1 MTKERIDELERLR
14 RIEMV
19 GNYFLETGAPTREIA
34 KYFTENYFEISNKTV
49 HSYIKRY
56 QELHQDKNDE
66 INKLIDNNTEKSIED
81 PEVRERILKVAR
93 LILEGHTKEEVSN
106 ILNISVKIVERDIN
120 PRLKVLSEHDE
131 DLKMYYDAVIN
142 VLNTHQINALN
153 ENRNSH
159 LKK

>member
-1 MTKERIDELERLR
+1 MTKERINEQERLR

-19 GNYFLETGAPTREIA
+19 GNYFLETGKPTREISR
-34 KYFTENYFEISNKTV
+34 YFSDNYFEISNKTV
-49 HSYIKRY
+49 YSYIKKY
-56 QELHQDKNDE
+56 QELHKDKKDD

-81 PEVRERILKVAR
+81 PEVRERIFKVAR
-93 LILEGHTKEEVSN
+93 LVLEGYTKEEISE

-120 PRLKVLSEHDE
+120 PRLEMLSEHDE
-131 DLKMYYDAVIN
+131 DLKIYYDAVIN
-142 VLNTHQINALN
+142 SLNAHQINALN